1 MDLELLSAITEL
13 FERQDAK
20 LEERLSKQDSKL
32 DKLDERFSKQDSKL
46 DKLDE
51 RLSKQESKLDKLDE
65 RLSKQE
71 SKLDKFDER
80 LSKQESKLDKFDERL
95 SKQDSRFDKLDERF
109 SKQDSK
115 LDKLQINQEA
125 GIIPKIE
132 LLFEGHKGLADQ
144 IERVAPP
151 ENIQDRVETLEA
163 AVKYLSSELN
173 RLKKAE

>member
-20 LEERLSKQDSKL
+20 LEERLSKQDSKF
-32 DKLDERFSKQDSKL
+32 DKLDERFSKQESKL
-46 DKLDE
+46 EKLDE
-51 RLSKQESKLDKLDE
+51 RLSKQESKLDKL
-65 RLSKQE
+65 
-71 SKLDKFDER
+71 
-80 LSKQESKLDKFDERL
+80 
-95 SKQDSRFDKLDERF
+95 
-109 SKQDSK
+109 
-115 LDKLQINQEA
+115 QINQEA
-125 GIIPKIE
+125 VIIPKIE
-132 LLFEGHKGLADQ
+132 LLFEGHKGLADK